1 MRQLVWVISED
12 GVNKFTAKRT
22 SIPAAATAGGG
33 SGGVTH
39 TSPH

>member
-12 GVNKFTAKRT
+12 GVNKFAAKRT
-22 SIPAAATAGGG
+22 SIPAAAIGGG